1 MYRIMFQLAC
11 LAACLYCCPVCSLQH
26 RAALMSDL
34 SSKDDVVRDLQS
46 GLDHLQHQLHIAL
59 NDRNLL
65 LQQLRTLAGEAAAP
79 ELDAL
84 TAAMATGFSQDL
96 DELEAFAHGEYNGEL
111 HGALGE
117 VCSPRSRAQT
127 AGGGGQHEV
136 THLLADDSARAH
148 RMQELDESCLEMMRA
163 AAAAEAAAAAA
174 VASRTGVPP
183 PVDVGHASAGGLLE
197 GSDYF
202 AEALA
207 DASKAEASFAH

>member
-1 MYRIMFQLAC
+1 
-11 LAACLYCCPVCSLQH
+11 
-26 RAALMSDL
+26 MSDL

-136 THLLADDSARAH
+136 QHLLADDSARAR
-148 RMQELDESCLEMMRA
+148 RMRELDESCGEMMRA

-183 PVDVGHASAGGLLE
+183 PVDVGHA
-197 GSDYF
+197 
-202 AEALA
+202 
-207 DASKAEASFAH
+207 